1 MANEYLKDDM
11 RKLRQ
16 GLGELYDSTI
26 GFGRYVAENPGQ
38 VAEVGTKAA
47 SYALPG
53 SSIAE
58 IVGQAPEIIGEGQA
72 PGVVDLLKEGKYG
85 EAGALAAFL
94 GLDLQQLAAITT
106 IVPSTLIKASRGA
119 GRGLDELLD
128 AYQTSIQSGGPP
140 IGGGGG
146 KSLKEQAKELQSQI
160 GSETDPDR
168 KKELIA
174 RIAEINA
181 EIKARKSDLPD
192 PKDAPSPREAST
204 GKTVETY
211 TSLAAGSSYERGEV
225 FGEGIGSIRYST
237 PATRAFASMKRP
249 SQNISG
255 EDLIKR
261 LKLSGMDQ
269 SQSGIVSLIEE
280 VSPAGLNDPNF
291 IGSGETSTISFD
303 DFFARL
309 KDKAPRRTV
318 TRLDNAPY
326 SGAQQLGWQRTRSA
340 DNEMAIQPLEGP
352 ASMQGDS
359 RFVNVHTNKF
369 DFEEGLTKEELSRM
383 RSQNQD
389 HYKAYGEDPLINSPV
404 VAHSRGGV
412 YSVTDSANPDDIGH
426 INIVLDEQQI
436 DANKKVSQIRSGGM
450 TPEAFARETGFAKE
464 GINTVGEQVAE
475 TTTSILEQ
483 TAKRETASARL
494 IDSAVGR
501 SIGFKPHI
509 VEVYDQLPDAL
520 RNSQEAK
527 DYYARMYRNFP
538 DRAYDPTDTTF
549 LASFLT
555 LQDGKRLVSDLM
567 SDEMGVF
574 YDTFNGPAKPTTMG
588 GMGST
593 HNSAS
598 VVDDLAGQAQKAL
611 NGDSYAKR
619 VIQDLADAI
628 ADQSTI
634 GGMLPR
640 ETREQFNLLKGE
652 FTQKAVEFNTLQK
665 TDRASGRIATRES
678 REFVERIRPDYE
690 QLQEVE
696 KRVQSAEDEFVTASK
711 ELADSS
717 PLVDVVNNMV
727 GRVDSRDGRRL
738 VAQIERD
745 VIPGTDE
752 IPMPSPLD
760 VMLLIPRLQG
770 LAKTQDSYVFDN
782 DLSNL
787 TEEFAKDAR
796 DSLQVNGSD
805 AAGDNQLSRLL
816 TLDFTDPQSLS
827 VLQPNRT
834 NKNYAE
840 MYGAEKLQATLNRY
854 QSLQNNLRQLFP
866 EWRVLS
872 EHQSAEHLI
881 PMKNEYENSLLELKD
896 ARKAFQEKHPDMT
909 DDLLNEYKEARRGD
923 GYVDL
928 PFSDLTDAVSQVI
941 QGDIAALMDGQF
953 FRHINSDA
961 PFLNAEELLEPGPNA
976 IPKFISIPTGFKSL
990 QTRQGSST
998 TIDNPRGFR
1007 YADPGRDKAIRALL
1021 EDNPGKFTVRED
1033 LTNIPTT
1040 QTVPD
1045 EVKLPKSR
1053 NPDEME
1059 RLEKK
1064 KAGSSFDVIKPRD
1077 LVIELTPEYR
1087 RTLAER
1093 FLKAHNENLLDR
1105 TGQPDPRIDQY
1116 DKTDRFESLKTDLA
1130 EEATPEDDIFV
1141 RFAEGGLVMK
1151 GIGSMGREVL

>member
-53 SSIAE
+53 SSLAE
-58 IVGQAPEIIGEGQA
+58 IVGQAPEIVGEGQA
-72 PGVVDLLKEGKYG
+72 PGIVDLLKEGKYG

-94 GLDLQQLAAITT
+94 GLDIQQLAAITT
-106 IVPSTLIKASRGA
+106 VIPSTLIKASRGA
-119 GRGLDELLD
+119 GRGLDEMLD
-128 AYQTSIQSGGPP
+128 AYQTSIESGGPP

-168 KKELIA
+168 KKELIS
-174 RIAEINA
+174 RIKEINA

-192 PKDAPSPREAST
+192 PKDAPTPRDAST

-211 TSLAAGSSYERGEV
+211 TSSAAGSSYDRGEV
-225 FGEGIGSIRYST
+225 FGEGIGSIMYST
-237 PATRAFASMKRP
+237 PATRAFANMKRP

-291 IGSGETSTISFD
+291 IGSGETATISFD
-303 DFFARL
+303 VFFQRL

-340 DNEMAIQPLEGP
+340 DNEMAVQPIEGP
-352 ASMQGDS
+352 ASMKGDS

-369 DFEEGLTKEELSRM
+369 DFEEGLTGQELSRM
-383 RSQNQD
+383 QAQNQD

-404 VAHSRGGV
+404 IAHSRGGV
-412 YSVTDSANPDDIGH
+412 YSVTDSANPDDVGH
-426 INIVLDEQQI
+426 ISIVLDEQQI

-450 TPEAFARETGFAKE
+450 TPETRARETGLVKE
-464 GINTVGEQVAE
+464 AIATIGGQMAD
-475 TTTSILEQ
+475 TTTAILEQ
-483 TAKRETASARL
+483 AAKKETAGARL
-494 IDSAVGR
+494 INETHR
-501 SIGFKPHI
+501 RTLGFKPHV
-509 VEVYDQLPDAL
+509 VELYDQLPDAL

-538 DRAYDPTDTTF
+538 DRSYDPTDPTF

-555 LQDGKRLVSDLM
+555 LQDGKNLVSDLM
-567 SDEMGVF
+567 SDEMSVF
-574 YDTFNGPAKPTTMG
+574 YDVLTGPARPTTMG
-588 GMGST
+588 GMGSSQ
-593 HNSAS
+593 NSAF
-598 VVDDLAGQAQKAL
+598 VVDDLANHAQKAL
-611 NGDSYAKR
+611 NGDTYAKR
-619 VIQDLADAI
+619 VIQDLADSI

-634 GGMLPR
+634 GGILPR

-652 FTQKAVEFNTLQK
+652 FTQKAVEFNTLQN

-690 QLQEVE
+690 ELSEVQ
-696 KRVQSAEDEFVTASK
+696 KKVQSLEDEFKTASK

-727 GRVDSRDGRRL
+727 GRADSREGRRL
-738 VAQIERD
+738 IAQIERD
-745 VIPGTDE
+745 LVQGEGEVT
-752 IPMPSPLD
+752 MPSAID
-760 VMLLIPRLQG
+760 VELLLPRLQG
-770 LAKTQDSYVFDN
+770 LAKSQDSRVFDN
-782 DLSNL
+782 DLANL
-787 TEEFAKDAR
+787 TEEFAAGAR
-796 DSLQVNGSD
+796 DSSD
-805 AAGDNQLSRLL
+805 DTSNQLAKIL
-816 TLDFTDPQSLS
+816 TADFSDPDSLGLINPK
-827 VLQPNRT
+827 VPEYQAPTRQ
-834 NKNYAE
+834 
-840 MYGAEKLQATLNRY
+840 YGPLYKPEQVQKTLTRY
-854 QSLQNNLRQLFP
+854 QSLQQNLRQLFP

-881 PMKNEYENSLLELKD
+881 PKKKAYETSLIELKA
-896 ARKAFQEKHPDMT
+896 ARETFKKKHPDMT
-909 DDLLNEYKEARRGD
+909 DDLLKEYEEARRGD

-961 PFLNAEELLEPGPNA
+961 PFLNAEELLEPGPNS
-976 IPKFISIPTGFKSL
+976 IPKFISIPSGFKSL
-990 QTRQGSST
+990 QVRQGSAT

-1064 KAGSSFDVIKPRD
+1064 KAGSSFDVIEPRD
-1077 LVIELTPEYR
+1077 VVIELTPEYR
-1087 RTLAER
+1087 RKLAER

-1105 TGQPDPRIDQY
+1105 TGQPDPRIGQY
-1116 DKTDRFESLKTDLA
+1116 DKTDRFEALKDNLA
-1130 EEATPEDDIFV
+1130 DGATSEDDIFV
-1141 RFAEGGLVMK
+1141 RFAKGGLVTK
-1151 GIGSMGREVL
+1151 GIGSMGKEVL

>member
-16 GLGELYDSTI
+16 GLGELYDTTI

-53 SSIAE
+53 SSLAE
-58 IVGQAPEIIGEGQA
+58 IVGQAPEIVGEGQA

-94 GLDLQQLAAITT
+94 GLDIQQLAAITT
-106 IVPSTLIKASRGA
+106 VVPGTLIKASRGA
-119 GRGLDELLD
+119 GRGLDEMLA
-128 AYQTSIQSGGPP
+128 AYQTSIESGGPP

-192 PKDAPSPREAST
+192 PKDAPTPREAST

-211 TSLAAGSSYERGEV
+211 TSLAAPSSYEKGEV

-237 PATRAFASMKRP
+237 PATRAFANMKRP

-291 IGSGETSTISFD
+291 IGSGETATISFD

-318 TRLDNAPY
+318 TRLDNAPF

-369 DFEEGLTKEELSRM
+369 DFEEGLTRDELARM
-383 RSQNQD
+383 QAQNQE
-389 HYKAYGEDPLINSPV
+389 HYKAYGKDDMINSPV
-404 VAHSRGGV
+404 IAHSRGGV
-412 YSVTDSANPDDIGH
+412 YTVTDSANPDDVGH
-426 INIVLDEQQI
+426 ISIVLDEQQI

-450 TPEAFARETGFAKE
+450 TPETRARETGLAKE
-464 GINTVGEQVAE
+464 AIATIGEQMAD

-483 TAKRETASARL
+483 AAKKETAGARL
-494 IDSAVGR
+494 IHEASSR
-501 SIGFKPHI
+501 TIGFKPHI
-509 VEVYDQLPDAL
+509 VELYDQLPDAL

-538 DRAYDPTDTTF
+538 NRPYDPTDPTF

-555 LQDGKRLVSDLM
+555 LQDGKNLVADLM
-567 SDEMGVF
+567 SDEMSVV
-574 YDTFNGPAKPTTMG
+574 YDTLAGPARPMTMG
-588 GMGST
+588 GMGADST
-593 HNSAS
+593 SY
-598 VVDDLAGQAQKAL
+598 VTDDLAKHAQKAL
-611 NGDSYAKR
+611 DGDDYGKR

-628 ADQSTI
+628 ADRSTI
-634 GGMLPR
+634 GGILPR
-640 ETREQFNLLKGE
+640 ETREQFNLLKDE
-652 FTQKAVEFNTLQK
+652 FTQKAVEFNTLQN
-665 TDRASGRIATRES
+665 TDRAAGRIATRES
-678 REFVERIRPDYE
+678 RAFVERIRPDYE
-690 QLQEVE
+690 ELSQVQA
-696 KRVQSAEDEFVTASK
+696 KVQSLEDEFTTASK

-717 PLVDVVNNMV
+717 PLVDFVNNMV
-727 GRVDSRDGRRL
+727 GRADSREGRRL
-738 VAQIERD
+738 IAQIERD
-745 VIPGTDE
+745 LVPAEDEVI
-752 IPMPSPLD
+752 MPSALD
-760 VMLLIPRLQG
+760 VEALLPRLQG
-770 LAKTQDSYVFDN
+770 LAKAQDSRVFDN
-782 DLSNL
+782 DLANL
-787 TEEFAKDAR
+787 TDEFANKAR
-796 DSLQVNGSD
+796 DSSD
-805 AAGDNQLSRLL
+805 DRSNQLAKILTADFSDPDSLALL
-816 TLDFTDPQSLS
+816 KPDFLDLQRVPVYKPEEVQKTL
-827 VLQPNRT
+827 
-834 NKNYAE
+834 A
-840 MYGAEKLQATLNRY
+840 RY
-854 QSLQNNLRQLFP
+854 QSLQQNLRQLFP
-866 EWRVLS
+866 EWRALS
-872 EHQSAEHLI
+872 EHQSAEYLI
-881 PMKNEYENSLLELKD
+881 PKKEAYEAGLIELKA
-896 ARKAFQEKHPDMT
+896 ARKAFKDKHPDMT
-909 DDLLNEYKEARRGD
+909 DDLLKEYEETRRGD

-961 PFLNAEELLEPGPNA
+961 PFLNAEELLEPGPNS
-976 IPKFISIPTGFKSL
+976 IPKFITIPSGFKSL
-990 QTRQGSST
+990 QTRTGSAT

-1021 EDNPGKFTVRED
+1021 EDNPGKFTIRED

-1040 QTVPD
+1040 ETVPN

-1064 KAGSSFDVIKPRD
+1064 KAGSSFDVIEPRD
-1077 LVIELTPEYR
+1077 VVIELTPEYR
-1087 RTLAER
+1087 RKLAER
-1093 FLKAHNENLLDR
+1093 FLKAHNEHLLDR
-1105 TGQPDPRIDQY
+1105 TGQPDTRIGDY
-1116 DKTDRFESLKTDLA
+1116 DKTDRFENLKGNLA
-1130 EEATPEDDIFV
+1130 DEATPEDDIFV
-1141 RFAEGGLVMK
+1141 RFAKGGLVTK
-1151 GIGSMGREVL
+1151 GIGSMGKEVL